1 MQMPGVGNMGMSQGI
16 GMGPEQQQNLLQQ
29 MHMMGGQ
36 GYGQGMGMGPEQQM
50 LLQQMHMM
58 GGGMPGLHG
67 TMQGTGMSNGMMN
80 QPDMNMQMPGV
91 GIMQGMQ
98 GFPMGGGMQALGNG
112 SNANA
117 VRFFRRI
124 ERLDFALPLSLCFS
138 CVT

>member
-1 MQMPGVGNMGMSQGI
+1 
-16 GMGPEQQQNLLQQ
+16 
-29 MHMMGGQ
+29 
-36 GYGQGMGMGPEQQM
+36 MGPEQQM

-98 GFPMGGGMQALGNG
+98 GFSMGGGMQAMGKGN
-112 SNANA
+112 NANA
-117 VRFFRRI
+117 VRPSKF
-124 ERLDFALPLSLCFS
+124 
-138 CVT
+138 